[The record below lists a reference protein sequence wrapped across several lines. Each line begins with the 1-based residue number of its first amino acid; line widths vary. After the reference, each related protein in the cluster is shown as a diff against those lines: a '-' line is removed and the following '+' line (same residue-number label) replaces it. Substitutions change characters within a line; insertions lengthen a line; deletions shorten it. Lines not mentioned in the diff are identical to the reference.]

1 MRNAGQKKLWP
12 CFIDKVH
19 LPKVAEALRRGIIV
33 LITRSQESWYSF
45 YKQTSKWWKAESNML
60 PPSSLE
66 LRVLWLVN
74 QIYFFIVTCSHDN
87 NIDTYHARL
96 DWICFSWYS
105 KSAKTMLYK
114 FRKSEGLEIQ
124 ISQISQENTCVGV
137 SFLRKL
143 HTFWPA
149 TLLKRDS
156 NTGAF
161 CEIFKNTSFEEHLRT
176 TTSKCWIIFP
186 F

>member
-1 MRNAGQKKLWP
+1 
-12 CFIDKVH
+12 
-19 LPKVAEALRRGIIV
+19 
-33 LITRSQESWYSF
+33 
-45 YKQTSKWWKAESNML
+45 ML
-60 PPSSLE
+60 SPGSLE
-66 LRVLWLVN
+66 LGVLWLVN
-74 QIYFFIVTCSHDN
+74 QIYFFIVTWSHDN

-114 FRKSEGLEIQ
+114 FRKSEELEIQ

-186 F
+186 FKKAWNSKLQKSLSKNKYLFKSFFLFHVNHVNVFWGT